1 MTIEKIIELLTLL
14 IVVAPVVLQLIRY
27 LGVSTNNKSVITL
40 ADRAMI
46 IVSSLDSLFIP
57 NKDKKKEALEK
68 LLGFAKEIGV
78 SLTKEQAEDYI
89 EHSVRELR
97 EFQGKTE
104 VVTDAS
110 EEK

>member
-1 MTIEKIIELLTLL
+1 MHQHQYTY
-14 IVVAPVVLQLIRY
+14 R
-27 LGVSTNNKSVITL
+27 SVITL

-46 IVSSLDSLFIP
+46 IVSSLDSLLIP

>member
-1 MTIEKIIELLTLL
+1 MTVEKIIELLTLL

-46 IVSSLDSLFIP
+46 IVSSLDSLLIP

-78 SLTKEQAEDYI
+78 NLTKEQAEDYI

-104 VVTDAS
+104 VVKDAS

>member
-1 MTIEKIIELLTLL
+1 MTVEKIIELLTLL

-27 LGVSTNNKSVITL
+27 LGVSINNKSVITL

-46 IVSSLDSLFIP
+46 IVSSLDSLLIP

>member
-46 IVSSLDSLFIP
+46 IVSSLDSLLIP

-68 LLGFAKEIGV
+68 MLGFAKEIGV
-78 SLTKEQAEDYI
+78 NLTKEQAEDYI

-104 VVTDAS
+104 VVTNAS